1 MSISIRVITEV
12 PAKKDQINHNQ
23 LRQVETE
30 EKKFTVKYKVDTNA
44 TCLKFIEPLADL
56 INETKYSI
64 SLFYKG
70 AKINVN
76 D

>member
-1 MSISIRVITEV
+1 MIISVRVIQSE
-12 PAKKDQINHNQ
+12 D
-23 LRQVETE
+23 
-30 EKKFTVKYKVDTNA
+30 KKFTVKYKVDSNA

-64 SLFYKG
+64 SLFNKG
-70 AKINVN
+70 HKINVN

>member
-1 MSISIRVITEV
+1 MNVSIRVI
-12 PAKKDQINHNQ
+12 Q
-23 LRQVETE
+23 TE

-44 TCLKFIEPLADL
+44 TCLKFIEPLADY

-70 AKINVN
+70 GKINVN
-76 D
+76 DQIANLGIVESEET